1 MSILKKV
8 EYYISNVKKS
18 LNLIKTIKIMI
29 LFSHQEDLMCAGPGK
44 VTSVALVGRSG
55 GIQDSA
61 LLLNVLPAEVLVWK
75 IIWHVNQLLKYRRI
89 TKWHVF
95 FNINFHWEKKDNVI
109 ESFVSIFLITW
120 INNTVLLI
128 YCHNFDRKLQS
139 LSFYFWIF

>member
-29 LFSHQEDLMCAGPGK
+29 LFSHQEDLMCVGPGK
-44 VTSVALVGRSG
+44 VISVALVGRSG

-75 IIWHVNQLLKYRRI
+75 KNYMFINFLSTIELPNGMSSL
-89 TKWHVF
+89 
-95 FNINFHWEKKDNVI
+95 NINFHWEKKDNVI
-109 ESFVSIFLITW
+109 ESLVSIFLITW
-120 INNTVLLI
+120 INDTVLLI
-128 YCHNFDRKLQS
+128 YWHNFKKEAS
-139 LSFYFWIF
+139 IS